1 MFSDDQAAHQLA
13 TMTGSVADGYT
24 AALALA
30 I

>member
-1 MFSDDQAAHQLA
+1 MFSDDGSPQQLA
-13 TMTGSVADGYT
+13 TMTGSVADGYA